1 MSNLVRIRKGKITKR
16 IPLMQWESMLKNNA
30 TYGWGVSTELPE
42 EIAEVEEK
50 IISETA
56 VTQTAEPE
64 DVKSTE
70 IVDVEATK
78 QGNITNI
85 LNVGVRA
92 IKDELPHLTKD
103 ELNSLSKAEK
113 GTDEPRKSL
122 IDIIEKQIKKFS

>member
-30 TYGWGVSTELPE
+30 TYGWETSTELPA

-64 DVKSTE
+64 DPK
-70 IVDVEATK
+70 K
-78 QGNITNI
+78 GNITNL
-85 LNVGVRA
+85 LNAGVRV

-103 ELNSLSKAEK
+103 ELKSLLKAEK
-113 GTDEPRKSL
+113 GSDEPRKSL
-122 IDIIEKQIKKFS
+122 IDLIEKQIKKPS

>member
-30 TYGWGVSTELPE
+30 TYGWGVSNELPD

-50 IISETA
+50 IILDTA

-64 DVKSTE
+64 DL
-70 IVDVEATK
+70 K
-78 QGNITNI
+78 QGNITNL
-85 LNVGVRA
+85 LNAGVRI

-103 ELNSLSKAEK
+103 ELNSLLKAEK
-113 GTDEPRKSL
+113 GSDEPRKSL
-122 IDIIEKQIKKFS
+122 IGLIEKQIKKLS

>member
-30 TYGWGVSTELPE
+30 TYGWGISNELPD
-42 EIAEVEEK
+42 EITEVEEK

-64 DVKSTE
+64 DL
-70 IVDVEATK
+70 K
-78 QGNITNI
+78 QGNITNL
-85 LNVGVRA
+85 LNAGVRV

-103 ELNSLSKAEK
+103 ELNSLLKAEK
-113 GTDEPRKSL
+113 GSDEPRKSL
-122 IDIIEKQIKKFS
+122 IGLIEKQIKKLS